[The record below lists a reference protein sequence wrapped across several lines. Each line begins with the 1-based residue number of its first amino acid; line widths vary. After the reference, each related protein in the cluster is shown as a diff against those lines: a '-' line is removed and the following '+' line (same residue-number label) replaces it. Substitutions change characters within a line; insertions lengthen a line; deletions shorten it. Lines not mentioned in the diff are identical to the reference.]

1 MLVFLTNH
9 ATFAWCDPGKAHCQ
23 NGYGEKCCNRESM
36 LSGTTFR
43 WHMAGHLTCN
53 ATILF
58 GENSWSIRIFVL
70 SVDIVDEPSFG
81 RSLNLGC
88 PLSTLVSPISLHA
101 ESLG

>member
-1 MLVFLTNH
+1 
-9 ATFAWCDPGKAHCQ
+9 
-23 NGYGEKCCNRESM
+23 M

-81 RSLNLGC
+81 RSLKLGC